1 MASEDNKADP
11 PDRNNLRGLP
21 VSVLLVRK
29 TVPPAGDP
37 QRYVQKIFCDN
48 LISGSLQM
56 FFTLLFVL
64 LGVSAITTIPVVVFF
79 KKYIKA
85 ILKRLIGEPLYK
97 SWEKFIIFALFVV
110 GIASTVNPHRLEKYV
125 LKSHTD
131 QIISE
136 LSPDAWFL
144 EIYQTFL
151 AVLSSLAFSLMS
163 FFTVALIAYI
173 IVRGLELKK
182 A

>member
-1 MASEDNKADP
+1 
-11 PDRNNLRGLP
+11 
-21 VSVLLVRK
+21 
-29 TVPPAGDP
+29 
-37 QRYVQKIFCDN
+37 
-48 LISGSLQM
+48 M